1 MNSFEA
7 DIQEFH
13 PWFLVGFTL
22 NQLK

>member
-1 MNSFEA
+1 MKSFGA

-22 NQLK
+22 NQLN